1 MSGAADEALPR
12 AVELPVRVTAARPV
26 PARRAA
32 EDDAEGAVAVL
43 GELADLAKEVE
54 AELSRA
60 RANAGA

>member
-1 MSGAADEALPR
+1 MSGASDEALTR
-12 AVELPVRVTAARPV
+12 AQELLHRVYAARTEHDPL
-26 PARRAA
+26 AA